1 MFVYWQYCLV
11 YLIYVINVKA
21 WRSNLCQKGTFC
33 EGRLLLSVVYS
44 EGDVSNK
51 L

>member
-21 WRSNLCQKGTFC
+21 WRSNLCQKGTVC
-33 EGRLLLSVVYS
+33 ELLLPVVYF